1 LKKAILLSI
10 SIPHKRLALH
20 IFFSYDM
27 HNAIFRPLNMAR
39 KWLAHRISEEY
50 IPFLQSVNHS
60 AAGHKK
66 VQKFTEQLRQEWADR
81 GLKSLKQQQGCM
93 DQLRRAIKDTL
104 GEDHFSLNFIGFSTS
119 EYTALNDEK
128 QRSVA
133 ERNEA
138 VKFIDNPDAIVAQA
152 VRLLEKED
160 WAEVA
165 AGLAVLT
172 GRRVGELLSTA
183 EFQKKTHWSV
193 TFTGSLKRRGE
204 LQLLSFEIPT
214 LTTADRVCK
223 ALAKVRKQL
232 PQAPSLSSGEINQK
246 YSDKVASACDRHFE
260 GLVPPRAGGNLYT
273 HLFRAVYA
281 TIATF
286 WYCPPKVDAVEFRAA
301 IQGHYQVLDADN
313 PTLKRSL
320 AASRHYADFDIADR
334 VIAQHG
340 GKRKG
345 IKLGLAGIEPIEPFG
360 QMETPEQKPLNRK
373 RKISTLRYYAQDHD
387 RWATVLDTIAP
398 EAKNQG
404 DRTAQLLDW
413 IEAQLEKNSPKNL
426 PQAPQESALPA
437 EPEPAQ
443 QELESEPTIEE
454 KQETPL
460 LDPTVQLLVSQ
471 MAQVM
476 ESVTGLTHALTRQ
489 RQPALA
495 SAPLPRQP
503 SPTMQASAEERVQA
517 VRPRATSGKSR
528 EIINAAIDAIM
539 DYNNTPDRLYDQK
552 WAISINALKEFSR
565 SQYTIQQVLSER
577 RDEIADHHEQHQID
591 ATKHNHKHKGK
602 HKITDVII
610 LDVES
615 QPD

>member
-1 LKKAILLSI
+1 
-10 SIPHKRLALH
+10 
-20 IFFSYDM
+20 
-27 HNAIFRPLNMAR
+27 MAR
-39 KWLAHRISEEY
+39 KWLAHLIQEEY
-50 IPFLQSVNHS
+50 LPFIKSVNHT

-66 VQKFTEQLRQEWADR
+66 LTQFTERLRQKWADR
-81 GLKSLKQQQGCM
+81 GLASLQQQQGCM
-93 DQLRRAIKDTL
+93 DQLRRAIKDAL
-104 GEDHFSLNFIGFSTS
+104 GEDHFSLDFIGFSTA

-138 VKFIDNPDAIVAQA
+138 VKFIDNPDAIVDKA

-172 GRRVGELLSTA
+172 GRRVSELLSTA
-183 EFQKKTHWSV
+183 EFQKKTQWSV
-193 TFTGSLKRRGE
+193 TFTGALKRGGE
-204 LQLLSFEIPT
+204 PQLLEFEIPT
-214 LTTADRVCK
+214 LTIADRVCK

-232 PQAPSLSSGEINQK
+232 PQAPSLTAGEINQK
-246 YSDKVASACDRHFE
+246 YSSKVAAACDRHFE

-286 WYCPPKVDAVEFRAA
+286 WYCPPKVDAIEFRAA

-320 AASRHYADFDIADR
+320 AASRHYADFDIADG

-345 IKLGLAGIEPIEPFG
+345 IKLGLAGIEPIESFM
-360 QMETPEQKPLNRK
+360 QIETTEKQPLNRK
-373 RKISTLRYYAQDHD
+373 RKISTLRYYAQDHE
-387 RWATVLDTIAP
+387 RWAAVLETIAP

-413 IEAQLEKNSPKNL
+413 IEAQLEKSSTENIPD
-426 PQAPQESALPA
+426 APQESVRI
-437 EPEPAQ
+437 EPEESAQ
-443 QELESEPTIEE
+443 PELEPFPEPQ
-454 KQETPL
+454 KQQAPL

-476 ESVTGLTHALTRQ
+476 ESVAGLTNALTQQ
-489 RQPALA
+489 RQPAPV
-495 SAPLPRQP
+495 SAPLPRKL
-503 SPTMQASAEERVQA
+503 STTQASSEERIQPL
-517 VRPRATSGKSR
+517 RPRATSGKSR
-528 EIINAAIDAIM
+528 EIVNAAIDAIM
-539 DYNNTPDRLYDQK
+539 AYNNTPDRLYDQK

-565 SQYTIQQVLSER
+565 SQYTIQQVLNER
-577 RDEIADHHEQHQID
+577 RDEIVAHHEQHQID
-591 ATKHNHKHKGK
+591 AAKHNHKHKGK
-602 HKITDVII
+602 HKITDVIL

>member
-1 LKKAILLSI
+1 
-10 SIPHKRLALH
+10 
-20 IFFSYDM
+20 
-27 HNAIFRPLNMAR
+27 
-39 KWLAHRISEEY
+39 
-50 IPFLQSVNHS
+50 
-60 AAGHKK
+60 
-66 VQKFTEQLRQEWADR
+66 
-81 GLKSLKQQQGCM
+81 M
-93 DQLRRAIKDTL
+93 DQLRRSIKDTL
-104 GEDHFSLNFIGFSTS
+104 GEDHFSLDFIGFSTA

-160 WAEVA
+160 WADVA

-172 GRRVGELLSTA
+172 GRRVSELLSTA
-183 EFQKKTHWSV
+183 QFQKKTQWSV
-193 TFTGSLKRRGE
+193 VFSGALKRRGE
-204 LQLLSFEIPT
+204 PQLLQFEIPT

-223 ALAKVRKQL
+223 ALAKIRKQL
-232 PQAPSLSSGEINQK
+232 PQAASLTGGEINQK
-246 YSDKVASACDRHFE
+246 YSDKVAAACDRHFE
-260 GLVPPRAGGNLYT
+260 GLVPPRSGGNLYT

-286 WYCPPKVDAVEFRAA
+286 WYCPPNVDAVEFRAA

-320 AASRHYADFDIADR
+320 AASRHYADFDIADS
-334 VIAQHG
+334 VIAQYG

-345 IKLGLAGIEPIEPFG
+345 IKLGLAGIEPIEPFR
-360 QMETPEQKPLNRK
+360 QMETTQKKPLNRK

-387 RWATVLDTIAP
+387 RWVAVLDTISP

-404 DRTAQLLDW
+404 ERTSQLLNW
-413 IEAQLEKNSPKNL
+413 IEAQLQKNSTEPL
-426 PQAPQESALPA
+426 PEAPQEKALLIEPIL
-437 EPEPAQ
+437 EPELTQ
-443 QELESEPTIEE
+443 QEPESEPTPEQE
-454 KQETPL
+454 KEKAPV

-476 ESVTGLTHALTRQ
+476 ESVAGLTHALTGQ
-489 RQPALA
+489 RQAAPAA
-495 SAPLPRQP
+495 VPLPHR
-503 SPTMQASAEERVQA
+503 PTPTTQASAAERVQP
-517 VRPRATSGKSR
+517 VRPRATGGKSR

-539 DYNNTPDRLYDQK
+539 AHNNTPDRLYDQK

-577 RDEIADHHEQHQID
+577 RDEIVAHHEQHQMD
-591 ATKHNHKHKGK
+591 AAKHNHKHKGK
-602 HKITDVII
+602 HKITDVIV
-610 LDVES
+610 LDIES